1 MLELRRKFLKTSAN
15 ALILPWI
22 GTGLLIPQSV
32 LAADWRRKAF
42 EAGNIDD
49 ALTASNHEQ
58 AVETNDITINA
69 PDIAENG
76 ARVEIEILSKIPDTR
91 SLAIFADHNPT
102 PLNAILTFSGQAMP
116 YAKVQLKLAEDTR
129 LRVVAKATDDKRY
142 VAYRDIGV
150 IVGGCGI

>member
-1 MLELRRKFLKTSAN
+1 MSELRRKFLKASAN

-22 GTGLLIPQSV
+22 GTGLLIPQCV
-32 LAADWRRKAF
+32 LAADWRREAF

-49 ALTASNHEQ
+49 ALTASSHAQ

-76 ARVEIEILSKIPDTR
+76 ARVEIEILSKIPGTR
-91 SLAIFADHNPT
+91 SLAVFADHNPT

-129 LRVVAKATDDKRY
+129 LRVVAKTTDDKRY